1 MNLMTSGAFGFA
13 WVASTETTFGVG
25 HMRQDEN
32 VINWRREQQEGEFAT
47 LTLDVKNP
55 KIGLLA
61 AGRKVWVWFSFGVVP
76 LFFGRLIGI
85 PNSIN
90 KEVVTLVFQ
99 ARPIDYIAQ
108 KEALADSL
116 RVPPYYDP
124 IFITEDKETDL
135 DAVLEARTQLWHINP
150 VTHVV
155 TVSDLLQGEDGTE
168 VFAENE
174 VPYDS
179 VEITIGQ
186 PPIRAV
192 RVTADAPW
200 SQSSSGRLAAFKDLH
215 VSTKAGEGLISG
227 WPKPGTSLGGGWSVA
242 DQVTF
247 LSANVATA
255 ARSPQENL
263 TENDLVFGYQGGTT
277 SVTLPDTTL
286 DPVFI
291 TSFNT
296 STSGIGTAPQ
306 ISVSSGAMGVLNWEV
321 SCSLALAYET
331 ARQRKDVI
339 TFTLTADFQ
348 ALVTLPEDS
357 EILELKVSSRD
368 VGLPVKI
375 PGGVETEIPIVMATR
390 RSYFPQTRGQQS
402 IKYLLMLARA
412 NIIMRSRA
420 VQVKWQMPFERALS
434 LSLRK
439 NALLFDPRLPGGEA
453 VGKIVSC
460 AIEMQGGQL
469 IGEVTVACAIGKG
482 GTLPTRIGNPSYVA
496 DGYVNAGYQFRVN
509 ELTHVTDDIAFTVPA
524 EEANDDGLK
533 FPLQRVPYASGVQV
547 NTVETVPFAEGIPT
561 VQPKVD
567 YDDCGNSTSVS
578 ESMSLDTSPITKWL
592 GGIKTTVDFGLRPVN
607 GGPFESPYEL
617 EVEPL
622 IIPKMIDLEAA

>member
-1 MNLMTSGAFGFA
+1 MTSGFFGFA
-13 WVASTETTFGVG
+13 WVNATETTFGVE
-25 HMRQDEN
+25 HARLDEN
-32 VINWRREQQEGEFAT
+32 VINWRMEHQEGEFAS

-61 AGRKVWVWFSFGVVP
+61 TGRKVWAWFSYGEDSAGAEP

-99 ARPIDYIAQ
+99 ARPIDYVTQ
-108 KEALADSL
+108 KEALAAEL

-124 IFITEDKETDL
+124 VFITEDKENDV
-135 DAVLEARTQLWHINP
+135 DAVLEARTELWHIDP

-155 TVSDLLQGEDGTE
+155 SVSDLLQGDSVE
-168 VFAENE
+168 VFVENE
-174 VPYDS
+174 VPYNS

-192 RVTADAPW
+192 KVIADAPW
-200 SQSSSGRLAAFKDLH
+200 AQKSSGRLAAFKDLH

-227 WPKPGTSLGGGWSVA
+227 WPKAGTSIGGGWSVA

-263 TENDLVFGYQGGTT
+263 TDDDLVFGYGG
-277 SVTLPDTTL
+277 SGVSLPDTTIA
-286 DPVFI
+286 PIFI
-291 TSFNT
+291 TSFQT
-296 STSGIGTAPQ
+296 SVSGNN
-306 ISVSSGAMGVLNWEV
+306 ISTSSGAMGVINWEV
-321 SCSLALAYET
+321 YCSLALSYET
-331 ARQRKDVI
+331 ARQRKDI
-339 TFTLTADFQ
+339 LTFTLTADFQ

-357 EILELKVSSRD
+357 DVLELKVSSRD
-368 VGLPVKI
+368 VSLPVNI
-375 PGGVETEIPIVMATR
+375 PVNSAESAEAEIPIGLATR
-390 RSYFPQTRGQQS
+390 RSYFPQPRGQQS

-420 VQVKWQMPFERALS
+420 VQVKWEMPFERALA

-439 NALLFDPRLPGGEA
+439 NASLFDPRLPGGVA
-453 VGKIVSC
+453 VGKIVSF
-460 AIEMQGGQL
+460 AISMQGGQL

-482 GTLPTRIGNPSYVA
+482 GTLPTRTGDPSYVA
-496 DGYVNAGYQFRVN
+496 DGYVDAGYQFRIN
-509 ELTHVTDDIAFTVPA
+509 ELTHVTDDIAFTVPV
-524 EEANDDGLK
+524 EQANDDGLK
-533 FPLQRVPYASGVQV
+533 FPLQRVPYSSDVLV
-547 NTVETVPFAEGIPT
+547 NTVETVPFQEGIPT
-561 VQPKVD
+561 VQPKQD
-567 YDDCGNSTSVS
+567 TDDCGNGTSIS
-578 ESMSLDTSPITKWL
+578 ESMSLDTSPITAWL
-592 GGIKTTVDFGLRPVN
+592 GGIKTTVDFGLRPVT

-622 IIPKMIDLEAA
+622 IIPKMIDLEAV